1 MNLISLENISK
12 SYSDKSLLDNIS
24 LGINQGE
31 KIGLIGVNGS
41 GKSTLLKIISGI
53 EVPDEGNIIKGN
65 KVRIEYLHQS
75 PEFYSEA
82 RVIEQVF
89 KGESSE
95 MKLLRDYENTL
106 KLLEKSKDQGDTYE
120 LNNKLIKLQSDIDYL
135 NAWDLES
142 EAKTILTKL
151 GVEDFDAKVGT
162 LSGGQKKRIAL
173 ASALITPCEL
183 LILDEPTNHMD
194 NKTIEWLEQYLNT
207 RKGSLIMIT
216 HDRYFLDRVTN
227 RILEIDKG
235 KLYSYSGNY
244 SIFLEKKIER
254 QNMEISSENKREK
267 LYEKELA
274 WIKRG
279 AKARSTKQKARIDR
293 FEKLGEQSIDIKEDK
308 MDISVL
314 SSRLGKKIIEME
326 NLNKSYKGISYIK
339 DFSYILLRE
348 DRIGIVGDNGIGKST
363 LMKIISGEI
372 KYDSGT
378 LDIGETV
385 KIGFFSQENK
395 YMEEDMRVIEY
406 MKEVAEYLPLADGG
420 KITASQMLEK
430 FLFTKDMQWTPI
442 SKLSGGEKRRLYLLR
457 VLMGS
462 PNILI
467 LDEPTNDLDISTLT
481 ILEDYLDK
489 FDGAIITVSHDR
501 YFLDRVCNKIF
512 AFEAPGIVSK
522 HHGNYSDFM
531 ERMKE
536 SYIEESKVSKEMNYK
551 DREYED
557 KKANNEKPLK
567 FSFKEQKEFQEID
580 EYIESLEVKIE
591 ELNRE
596 VEKVSTDFVKLQ
608 EVLNEKSILEKELEE
623 RYDRWTYLN
632 ELSEKIEGSKK
643 GGNVDGE

>member
-120 LNNKLIKLQSDIDYL
+120 LNNKLIKLQSDIDSL

-608 EVLNEKSILEKELEE
+608 EVLNEKSLLEKELEE

-643 GGNVDGE
+643 GGIVDGE

>member
-53 EVPDEGNIIKGN
+53 EAPDEGNIIKGN

-106 KLLEKSKDQGDTYE
+106 KLLEKSKDQGETYE
-120 LNNKLIKLQSDIDYL
+120 LNNKLIKLQSDIDSL

-151 GVEDFDAKVGT
+151 GIEDFDAKVGT

-194 NKTIEWLEQYLNT
+194 NKTIEWLEQYLNS

-244 SIFLEKKIER
+244 SVFLEKKIER

-314 SSRLGKKIIEME
+314 SSRLGKKIIEMKD
-326 NLNKSYKGISYIK
+326 LNKSYKGISYIK

-372 KYDSGT
+372 EYDSGT

-512 AFEAPGIVSK
+512 AFEAPGIVSQ

-536 SYIEESKVSKEMNYK
+536 IYIEESKASKEVNYK

-557 KKANNEKPLK
+557 KKANSEKPLK

-580 EYIESLEVKIE
+580 EYIESLEVKIDK
-591 ELNRE
+591 LNKQ

-608 EVLNEKSILEKELEE
+608 EVLNEKSLLEKELEE
-623 RYDRWTYLN
+623 KYDRWTYLN
-632 ELSEKIEGSKK
+632 ELSEKIEASKK
-643 GGNVDGE
+643 

>member
-24 LGINQGE
+24 LGINQDE

-106 KLLEKSKDQGDTYE
+106 KLLEKSKDQGDSYE
-120 LNNKLIKLQSDIDYL
+120 LNNKLIKLQSDIDSL

-151 GVEDFDAKVGT
+151 GIEDFDAKVGT

-512 AFEAPGIVSK
+512 AFEAPGTISQ

-536 SYIEESKVSKEMNYK
+536 SYIEESRTSKGINSKYK
-551 DREYED
+551 EYED

-580 EYIESLEVKIE
+580 GYIESLEVKIE
-591 ELNRE
+591 ELNKQ

-608 EVLNEKSILEKELEE
+608 EVLNEKSLLEKELEE
-623 RYDRWTYLN
+623 KYDRWTYLN
-632 ELSEKIEGSKK
+632 ELSEKIERDKK
-643 GGNVDGE
+643 S

>member
-75 PEFYSEA
+75 PEFHSEA

-89 KGESSE
+89 KGGSSE
-95 MKLLRDYENTL
+95 MKLLREYENTL
-106 KLLEKSKDQGDTYE
+106 KLIEKSKDEGETCK
-120 LNNKLIKLQSDIDYL
+120 LNSKLIELQANIDSL

-151 GVEDFDAKVGT
+151 GIEDFDAKVGT

-244 SIFLEKKIER
+244 SVFLEKKIER

-293 FEKLGEQSIDIKEDK
+293 FEKLGEQSIDIKENK

-326 NLNKSYKGISYIK
+326 NLNKSYKGINYIK

-372 KYDSGT
+372 EYDSGI

-420 KITASQMLEK
+420 KITASQMLEN

-531 ERMKE
+531 EHMKE
-536 SYIEESKVSKEMNYK
+536 SYIEESKTSKEINSK

-580 EYIESLEVKIE
+580 GYIESLEVKIE
-591 ELNRE
+591 ELNRQ

-608 EVLNEKSILEKELEE
+608 EVLNEKSLLEKELEE
-623 RYDRWTYLN
+623 KYDRWTYLN
-632 ELSEKIEGSKK
+632 ELSEKIERDKK
-643 GGNVDGE
+643 S

>member
-75 PEFYSEA
+75 PEFHSEA

-89 KGESSE
+89 KGGSSE

-106 KLLEKSKDQGDTYE
+106 KLIEKSKDEGETCK
-120 LNNKLIKLQSDIDYL
+120 LNSKLIELQANIDSL

-151 GVEDFDAKVGT
+151 GIEDFDAKVGT

-244 SIFLEKKIER
+244 SVFLEKKIER

-293 FEKLGEQSIDIKEDK
+293 FEKLGEQSIDIKENK

-326 NLNKSYKGISYIK
+326 NLNKSYKGINYIK

-372 KYDSGT
+372 EYDSGI

-420 KITASQMLEK
+420 KITASQMLEN

-442 SKLSGGEKRRLYLLR
+442 SKLSGGEKRKLYLLR

-512 AFEAPGIVSK
+512 VFEAPGIVSK

-531 ERMKE
+531 EHMKE
-536 SYIEESKVSKEMNYK
+536 SYIEESKTSKGINSKY
-551 DREYED
+551 REYED

-591 ELNRE
+591 ELNRQ

-608 EVLNEKSILEKELEE
+608 EVLNEKSLLEKELEE
-623 RYDRWTYLN
+623 KYDRWTYLN
-632 ELSEKIEGSKK
+632 ELSEKIERDKK
-643 GGNVDGE
+643 S

>member
-1 MNLISLENISK
+1 
-12 SYSDKSLLDNIS
+12 
-24 LGINQGE
+24 
-31 KIGLIGVNGS
+31 
-41 GKSTLLKIISGI
+41 
-53 EVPDEGNIIKGN
+53 
-65 KVRIEYLHQS
+65 
-75 PEFYSEA
+75 
-82 RVIEQVF
+82 
-89 KGESSE
+89 
-95 MKLLRDYENTL
+95 
-106 KLLEKSKDQGDTYE
+106 
-120 LNNKLIKLQSDIDYL
+120 
-135 NAWDLES
+135 
-142 EAKTILTKL
+142 
-151 GVEDFDAKVGT
+151 
-162 LSGGQKKRIAL
+162 
-173 ASALITPCEL
+173 
-183 LILDEPTNHMD
+183 
-194 NKTIEWLEQYLNT
+194 
-207 RKGSLIMIT
+207 MIT

-536 SYIEESKVSKEMNYK
+536 SYIEESKVSKEMNCK

-608 EVLNEKSILEKELEE
+608 EVLNEKSLLEKELEE

-643 GGNVDGE
+643 GGIVDGE